1 MSLTAAFQ
9 IGRSALSASSLAL
22 QVTGNNFANAATPGY
37 SRQLVNLAGI
47 GDARSGSFLV
57 GRGVGVQGINR
68 QIDAALQARHWA
80 GLSGEGQA
88 GINFQV
94 LSQLESTLNE
104 LTDNDLSSEF
114 GRFFNAWSEL
124 SNSPGAEGARSLVVQ
139 QGRTL
144 ASSIRA
150 LRSDLSSMRSQID
163 RQLDA
168 SAQRADT
175 LLSQI
180 ADLNRAIL
188 DAEGG
193 GTGGQAGNLRDQRDQ
208 IVAELST
215 LMDVSIIEQP
225 SGAVNVL
232 VGSTPVVLGAQ
243 SRGVQLV
250 RETVAGRIE
259 VSVRVRADD
268 TALSISSG
276 SMAGL
281 LDQRGQTIDS
291 TIERLDRVASQLIFQ
306 INRVHSAGRGSTP
319 LTSIRGTQAVGASD
333 QTRALNNLA
342 NTTFARLPFA
352 ANTGSFLVSVTNTA
366 TGQSQTVRINVDLDG
381 INSAGQPGFGDD
393 TSVASLAADL
403 DGIANLSATVNPDG
417 TLSLNAE
424 SGYSFEFSEDSS
436 GALALLGINTYFTGT
451 SGRDIDVRA
460 ELSTRPELLSTGWT
474 VNGQMSDNGAALA
487 ILGLRD
493 SANSALGGRSIAGA
507 WLDTAQSIGAQASS
521 ARNRAE
527 AATLVRQ
534 SLEAQQAA
542 VSGVSID
549 EESINLMNF
558 QRQYQGAARFIS
570 VIDQL
575 TQELLS
581 IV

>member
-37 SRQLVNLAGI
+37 SRQLINLAGI

-80 GLSGEGQA
+80 GLSGEGHA

-94 LSQLESTLNE
+94 LSQMEATINE
-104 LTDNDLSSEF
+104 LSDNDLSSEF
-114 GRFFNAWSEL
+114 GRFFDAWSEL

-150 LRSDLSSMRSQID
+150 LRSDLNGMRSQID
-163 RQLDA
+163 QQLDA
-168 SAQRADT
+168 AAQRADT
-175 LLSQI
+175 ILSQI
-180 ADLNRAIL
+180 ADINGAIL

-193 GTGGQAGNLRDQRDQ
+193 GTGGQASNLRDQRDQ
-208 IVAELST
+208 LIAELST
-215 LMDVSIIEQP
+215 LMDVSAIEQP
-225 SGAVNVL
+225 SGAVNIL
-232 VGSTPVVLGAQ
+232 VGSTPVVLGSQ
-243 SRGVQLV
+243 SRGVELV
-250 RETVAGRIE
+250 RRTVAGRIE
-259 VSVRVRADD
+259 VDVQVKADN
-268 TALSISSG
+268 TRLSISSG
-276 SMAGL
+276 AMAGL
-281 LDQRGQTIDS
+281 IEQRGQNIDA
-291 TIERLDRVASQLIFQ
+291 TIERLDEVASQLIFQ
-306 INRVHSAGRGSTP
+306 VNRVHSAGHGSSP
-319 LTSIRGTQAVGASD
+319 LTSIRGTQSVAASD
-333 QTRALNNLA
+333 QSLALNNPA
-342 NTTFARLPFA
+342 NSTFANLPFA
-352 ANTGSFLVSVTNTA
+352 ANTGSFLVTVTNTA
-366 TGQSQTVRINVDLDG
+366 TGQQQTVRVDVDLDG
-381 INSAGQPGFGDD
+381 INAAGQPGFGDD

-403 DGIANLSATVNPDG
+403 NGISNLSATVNPDG
-417 TLSLNAE
+417 TLSLSAA
-424 SGYSFEFSEDSS
+424 SGYHFEFAEDTS
-436 GALALLGINTYFTGT
+436 GALAVLGLNTYFTG
-451 SGRDIDVRA
+451 SNGADIDVRS
-460 ELSTRPELLSTGWT
+460 ELVSRPELLATGWT
-474 VNGQMSDNGAALA
+474 VNGQPSDNGAALA
-487 ILGLRD
+487 ILGLRE
-493 SANSALGGRSIAGA
+493 SSNSALGGRSIAGA

-521 ARNRAE
+521 AANRAD
-527 AATLVRQ
+527 AASLVRQ

-542 VSGVSID
+542 VSGVSLD

>member
-80 GLSGEGQA
+80 GLSGEGHA

-94 LSQLESTLNE
+94 LSQMEATINE
-104 LTDNDLSSEF
+104 LSDNDLSSEF
-114 GRFFNAWSEL
+114 GRFFDAWSEL

-144 ASSIRA
+144 ATSIRA
-150 LRSDLSSMRSQID
+150 LRSDLNGMRSQID
-163 RQLDA
+163 QQLNA
-168 SAQRADT
+168 AAQRADT
-175 LLSQI
+175 ILSQI
-180 ADLNRAIL
+180 ADINGAIL

-193 GTGGQAGNLRDQRDQ
+193 GTGGQASNLRDQRDQ
-208 IVAELST
+208 LIAELST
-215 LMDVSIIEQP
+215 LMDVSAIEQP
-225 SGAVNVL
+225 SGAVNIL
-232 VGSTPVVLGAQ
+232 VGSTPVVLGSQ
-243 SRGVQLV
+243 SRGVELV
-250 RETVAGRIE
+250 RRTVAGRIE
-259 VSVRVRADD
+259 VDVQVKADN
-268 TALSISSG
+268 TRLSISSG
-276 SMAGL
+276 AMAGL
-281 LDQRGQTIDS
+281 IEQRGQNIDT
-291 TIERLDRVASQLIFQ
+291 TIERLDEVASQLIFQ
-306 INRVHSAGRGSTP
+306 VNRVHSAGHGSSP
-319 LTSIRGTQAVGASD
+319 LTSIRGTQAVAASD
-333 QTRALNNLA
+333 QALALNNPA
-342 NTTFARLPFA
+342 NSTFANLPFA
-352 ANTGSFLVSVTNTA
+352 ANTGSFLVTVTNTA
-366 TGQSQTVRINVDLDG
+366 TGQAQTVRVDVDLDG
-381 INSAGQPGFGDD
+381 INAAGQPGFGDD
-393 TSVASLAADL
+393 TSVVSLAADL
-403 DGIANLSATVNPDG
+403 NGIANLSATVNPDG
-417 TLSLNAE
+417 TLSLNAA
-424 SGYSFEFSEDSS
+424 SGYSFEFAEDTS
-436 GALALLGINTYFTGT
+436 GALATLGINTYFTG
-451 SGRDIDVRA
+451 SGAADIDVRS
-460 ELSTRPELLSTGWT
+460 ELVSRPELLATGWT
-474 VNGQMSDNGAALA
+474 VNGQPSDNGAALA
-487 ILGLRD
+487 ILGLRE
-493 SANSALGGRSIAGA
+493 SSNSALGGRSIAGA

-521 ARNRAE
+521 AANRAD
-527 AATLVRQ
+527 AASLVRQ

-542 VSGVSID
+542 VSGVSLD